1 MDSKRCF
8 MHDRG
13 PLIENFLK
21 DENKRVFIAYS
32 EPASN
37 NDGKPMMDEEVEP
50 GIKLLN
56 EQYPNFFYVQLP
68 EFHLK
73 NVIEVKGDQ
82 KFFFQEVSMYCHFLY
97 QRNKSM
103 YVEKK

>member
-1 MDSKRCF
+1 

-32 EPASN
+32 EPALN

-50 GIKLLN
+50 GIKLLD
-56 EQYPNFFYVQLP
+56 EQYPNFSMFNSLS
-68 EFHLK
+68 FTLK
-73 NVIEVKGDQ
+73 M
-82 KFFFQEVSMYCHFLY
+82 S
-97 QRNKSM
+97 
-103 YVEKK
+103 

>member
-1 MDSKRCF
+1 MKYGSLALDSKGAF

-37 NDGKPMMDEEVEP
+37 NDGN
-50 GIKLLN
+50 L
-56 EQYPNFFYVQLP
+56 
-68 EFHLK
+68 
-73 NVIEVKGDQ
+73 
-82 KFFFQEVSMYCHFLY
+82 
-97 QRNKSM
+97 
-103 YVEKK
+103 

>member
-1 MDSKRCF
+1 

-50 GIKLLN
+50 GIKLLD

-73 NVIEVKGDQ
+73 NVIEVKGEQ
-82 KFFFQEVSMYCHFLY
+82 KFSSREVSMYYHSPF

-103 YVEKK
+103 CEEKK